1 MQHNFHLSETKHIVK
16 TQSQQG
22 RTFHLSHIRKE
33 LTHKSDIL
41 SVSITALTTFD
52 ICFLLWVGKQ
62 FCNFWLNLTSKTT
75 RMRWHLW
82 YHWNSSKVIILLNMN
97 CVICIHILQ
106 FSQSILMERFKNKN
120 HYVVRNAWLT
130 RFRCCS

>member
-1 MQHNFHLSETKHIVK
+1 MILFDQNIFENIHNKTTKIFLWFNK
-16 TQSQQG
+16 
-22 RTFHLSHIRKE
+22 
-33 LTHKSDIL
+33 DIFDWNQDWPQIGQFGPL
-41 SVSITALTTFD
+41 CTALTTFD
-52 ICFLLWVGKQ
+52 KCFLLWVGKQ